1 MQRLFLAFSRIFA
14 SGSTLKPFS
23 KSLAWLLL
31 AAVSAGSLAAHQLP
45 LMDRPRER
53 AAGCHE
59 HGQKTPPPEPVSYR
73 CCVVGH
79 GSALLEVSYASR
91 PTLLATSPR
100 ILFPEH
106 AITATL
112 DGFQDPLMLSG
123 DPPGNNPLRI

>member
-31 AAVSAGSLAAHQLP
+31 AAVSAGSLAA
-45 LMDRPRER
+45 
-53 AAGCHE
+53 
-59 HGQKTPPPEPVSYR
+59 
-73 CCVVGH
+73 
-79 GSALLEVSYASR
+79 
-91 PTLLATSPR
+91 
-100 ILFPEH
+100 
-106 AITATL
+106 TL